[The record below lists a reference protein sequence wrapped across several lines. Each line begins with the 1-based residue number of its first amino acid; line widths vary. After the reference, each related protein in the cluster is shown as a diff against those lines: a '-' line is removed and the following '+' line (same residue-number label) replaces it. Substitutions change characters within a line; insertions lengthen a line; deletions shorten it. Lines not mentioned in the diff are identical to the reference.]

1 MVPAGYEQKTVGA
14 AAVALASVPDRSNYA
29 LITVAGGA
37 VRYRDDGTDP
47 TAAVGHPLEAGDI
60 LHYTGNRADV
70 LKFIRRDS
78 TDATLDVTYYK

>member
-1 MVPAGYEQKTVGA
+1 MVPAGYEQATISNA
-14 AAVALASVPDRSNYA
+14 AEALAAVPDRSNYA
-29 LITVAGGA
+29 IIRVTGGA

-47 TAAVGHPLEAGDI
+47 TAAVGVPLDAGDI
-60 LHYTGNRADV
+60 LHYSGNRADA